1 MSRPGAG
8 EDANGQIIRAL
19 LYALEDHSVGQIT
32 QVTDGVTFG
41 VEEDNSLRVV
51 REVLEAE
58 GDNHPSMEQVLAICT
73 QPIPNPTPG

>member
-1 MSRPGAG
+1 M
-8 EDANGQIIRAL
+8 
-19 LYALEDHSVGQIT
+19 
-32 QVTDGVTFG
+32 TDGVTFG

-58 GDNHPSMEQVLAICT
+58 GWGLGGDHHPSMEQVLAVRT